1 MFARIK
7 GLLAGA
13 TAAAIL
19 TCAVPAASAPDSDVV
34 RATLDNGLR
43 VIVVRNTLAPIATEI
58 INYLVGSSDT
68 PAGFPGMAHA
78 EEHMVAGRSTR
89 DVSAAQVASIET
101 LLGGDSDA
109 DTQNAVTQYNVTTTS
124 QNLDVALRLEAARM
138 RGALDLQS
146 EWSEERGAI
155 EQEVSQDLSSAFY
168 RYYEKA
174 LAIEFAGTPYDHDAL
189 GTRASFD
196 HTTGAMLK
204 KFYDTWYAPNNA
216 ILVISGDVDPQA
228 TLAQIKTIF
237 GSIPRRAV
245 PAHAK
250 LKLAPVPANA
260 TIRDQS
266 DFPVPLALL
275 SYRMPGYRDPDY
287 AATEI
292 AFDVLQ
298 SPRSDFSG
306 LVYSGKAL
314 QTGADYEPQP
324 QAGLGY
330 TYIAIPPGG
339 DTSAALQT
347 LDDVVKTYQ
356 EHGVPADLVEAQ
368 KKREIAQDLF
378 SRNSIEGL
386 ANDWSQAV
394 AIQGL
399 NSPDDMLALFR
410 AVTADDVTRVF
421 RKYFVRKVAIAGI
434 LTPAPGA
441 VPSSNGS
448 IGVKDTFSSTASKPV
463 PLPIWASQLQMEQIP
478 KSTLSPVDVTLS
490 NGIRLI
496 VQPLSISPT
505 VTLRGQIKSEPA
517 LQTPPGQEGTS
528 GVLQGLFNYGTTNY
542 DRLAFQTQLD
552 DIAADVSAGTSFS
565 LSVPSEGFER
575 GLELLADN
583 LLHPA
588 LPAPAFAI
596 VRQQTQQ
603 ELEGEIKSPDYL
615 ASRAL
620 ANALLPKDDPALRH
634 ATPASVAALSLEGL
648 KSYYASVYRPDL
660 TTIVIAGDVT
670 PERARALVE
679 KYFGAWTVA
688 GPKPETQLPPV
699 PLNAPATANVTAPGR
714 TQTSV
719 TLSETLEITRL
730 DPDYYALQ
738 LGNTVLG
745 GSFYSSRFYRDLRL
759 KNGLVYYVGGQ
770 LQAGKTRASYE
781 VEYACD
787 PQNVSKARVIVDRE
801 LRTMASADV
810 SDEEL
815 RSAKTQILRDLPLQ
829 EGSVDSIVDGFV
841 ARSIADLPLDT
852 PTRRAEATVG
862 ITAPQV
868 RAAFAK
874 WIDPARFVQVNE
886 GPAK

>member
-13 TAAAIL
+13 TAAAVL
-19 TCAVPAASAPDSDVV
+19 ACAVPAASASDSDVV
-34 RATLDNGLR
+34 RATLDNGMR

-58 INYLVGSSDT
+58 VNYLVGSADT

-174 LAIEFAGTPYDHDAL
+174 LAVEFAGTPYDHDAL

-196 HTTGAMLK
+196 HTTGPMLK
-204 KFYDTWYAPNNA
+204 KFFDTWYAPNNA

-228 TLAQIKTIF
+228 TLASVKAIF
-237 GSIPRRAV
+237 GGIPRRAV

-250 LKLAPVPANA
+250 LKLAPLPANA

-266 DFPVPLALL
+266 DFPVPLVLL
-275 SYRMPGYRDPDY
+275 SYRMPGYRDRDY

-314 QTGADYEPQP
+314 QTGADYEPEP

-330 TYIAIPPGG
+330 TYMAIAPGG

-347 LDDVVKTYQ
+347 LDDVVKAYQ
-356 EHGVPADLVEAQ
+356 EHGAPADLVEAQ

-399 NSPDDMLALFR
+399 NSPDDTIALFR
-410 AVTADDVTRVF
+410 AVTPDDVTRVF
-421 RKYFVRKVAIAGI
+421 RKYFVRKAAVAGV
-434 LTPAPGA
+434 LTPTPGA
-441 VPSSNGS
+441 VPSTNGS

-463 PLPIWASQLQMEQIP
+463 PLPVWASQLQTEQVP
-478 KSTLSPVDVTLS
+478 KSTLAPSDVMLS

-528 GVLQGLFNYGTTNY
+528 SVLQGLFNYGTTTY

-583 LLHPA
+583 VLHPA
-588 LPAPAFAI
+588 LPAQAFAI

-615 ASRAL
+615 ANRAL

-634 ATPASVAALSLEGL
+634 ATPASVAGLTLDGL
-648 KSYYASVYRPDL
+648 KSYYGSVYRPDL
-660 TTIVIAGDVT
+660 TTIVVAGDIT

-688 GPKPETQLPPV
+688 GPKPETQLPAV
-699 PLNAPATANVTAPGR
+699 PLNAAATTNVTAPGR

-787 PQNVSKARVIVDRE
+787 PQNVAKARVIVDRE
-801 LRTMASADV
+801 LRTMGSADV

-815 RSAKTQILRDLPLQ
+815 RSAKTQILRDLPLE

-852 PTRRAEATVG
+852 PTRRAEATIG
-862 ITAPQV
+862 ITAAQV